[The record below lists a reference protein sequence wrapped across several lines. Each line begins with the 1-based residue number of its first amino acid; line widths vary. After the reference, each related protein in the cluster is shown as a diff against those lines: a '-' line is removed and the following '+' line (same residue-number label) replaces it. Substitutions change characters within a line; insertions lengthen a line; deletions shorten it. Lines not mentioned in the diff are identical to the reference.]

1 MWELDFKEIW
11 VRKNWCFW
19 TVVLEKTF
27 ESPLYCKIKLVNPKG
42 NQSWIF
48 IGRTGAEAEN
58 SNTLAT
64 WCKELTHLKRPW
76 LKIEG
81 GRRRGQQRMRWLD
94 GITDSVDMSLGELR
108 ELVMDGEAWRAAV
121 HGVAESDTT
130 ERLDW
135 LTALRMISCGYSGV
149 PASGILSFFLMAAW
163 SSIVHRSLPASGLA
177 CPWTLWVLPHA
188 VVNGAVWVSPRT
200 LFKRCTCPITLWLKA
215 FTFSGPF
222 STVLHSS
229 CYIPLHHKLVPFFST
244 ASPPF
249 ILSCF
254 FLYWLFDDG
263 FSYGTSLFLFKWNY
277 PVYGFMILSMF
288 HGRFKLLRKLA
299 FTSCN

>member
-1 MWELDFKEIW
+1 MGSQSRTRLSD
-11 VRKNWCFW
+11 W
-19 TVVLEKTF
+19 T
-27 ESPLYCKIKLVNPKG
+27 
-42 NQSWIF
+42 
-48 IGRTGAEAEN
+48 
-58 SNTLAT
+58 
-64 WCKELTHLKRPW
+64 
-76 LKIEG
+76 
-81 GRRRGQQRMRWLD
+81 
-94 GITDSVDMSLGELR
+94 
-108 ELVMDGEAWRAAV
+108 
-121 HGVAESDTT
+121 
-130 ERLDW
+130 DW
-135 LTALRMISCGYSGV
+135 LHSAWLAVGIAVFLLAAFSRSSSWLRGL
-149 PASGILSFFLMAAW
+149 PLFTDHFLPLD
-163 SSIVHRSLPASGLA
+163 SPVRGHS
-177 CPWTLWVLPHA
+177 WVLPHA